1 MWCVLA
7 VCGLL
12 TGVVRDTGGAAL
24 QGAAVTVSNASQAE
38 SRSTVTDGQGR
49 FEIRDLPAARYTVT
63 FTYEGFEPM
72 VRTVDVGTGAP
83 VSLTIVL
90 SLSGLSET
98 VTVTAT
104 RTGDADVQSP
114 PGAITVLASR
124 TLDQLGA
131 RTIEQLADV
140 VPTLSTSQNG
150 GLAVMALRGI
160 STNFTFPGSDPSVTV
175 NLDGVYLARPAMAY
189 ANFLDVER
197 VEVLRGP
204 QGTLYGRNAVGGA
217 INIITRDPGNTLE
230 ARGRIAAGD
239 YDTRRVE
246 AMVSGPIARDKVM
259 GSIAILRSTRDGLVA
274 DLGHPDAAL
283 GSEDAWSGRAKLRVV
298 LGART
303 QLMLAA
309 DHASDAGVP
318 LTYAK
323 PLVASPGF
331 TFDRPADFW
340 TVRNSHAAS
349 GHNLQRGASAK
360 LTFVP
365 DAATTVTSLTGYRR
379 SDFRFFVDGDDTQL
393 PLITINTPD
402 RQHQLSQELT
412 IARRRDR
419 HAWVAGAF
427 FFGEHDEG
435 DIEVSQYAQGIQ
447 LRPFPRAGTAS
458 AAAFGE
464 RTEKLTDR
472 ISLIGGV
479 RFTHEQ
485 KDFASS
491 GGTYRLGTP
500 VLAIPASFY
509 SFTDSV
515 TYNVWTP
522 KAAVQLRLTSD
533 AFAYASA
540 IKGFKSGGFNL
551 STPEVGRAYQPERTW
566 SYEAGLKSTV
576 AGGAGR
582 LNATF
587 FYNDYQDLQVLSF
600 VRSTTVVDISNAAS
614 AVTKGVEVEGS
625 ASARGWTLSSN
636 IAWLDARYGE
646 YFAAAPTGRLD
657 VSGRRLNY
665 APEWSGN
672 ASAQYQWA
680 VGGAG
685 TAFIRGDS
693 TWRSRAF
700 FTAFNTDIETQRRFG
715 LVHARA
721 GFAPRNGRWDVALYV
736 RNLTNQPFV
745 VGTSN
750 ISPATIGGHQG
761 EPRRW
766 GAELTVQR

>member
-7 VCGLL
+7 ICGLL
-12 TGVVRDTGGAAL
+12 TGVVRDTSGALL
-24 QGAAVTVSNASQAE
+24 QGATVTVSNASQAE
-38 SRSTVTDGQGR
+38 SRSTVTDQQGR
-49 FEIRDLPAARYTVT
+49 FEIRDLPASRYTLTVT
-63 FTYEGFEPM
+63 YTGFEPT
-72 VRTVDVGTGAP
+72 VRTVEVATAP
-83 VSLTIVL
+83 VSQTIVL
-90 SLSGLSET
+90 EPPGLSET

-104 RTGDADVQSP
+104 RTGDADVQSA
-114 PGAITVLASR
+114 PGAITVLTSR
-124 TLDQLGA
+124 TLELLGA
-131 RTIEQLADV
+131 TTIEQLGDV

-189 ANFLDVER
+189 ANFLDVDR

-217 INIITRDPGNTLE
+217 INIITRDPGNMLE
-230 ARGRIAAGD
+230 ARARIAAGD

-246 AMVSGPIARDKVM
+246 AMVSGPIARGKVM
-259 GSIAILRSTRDGLVA
+259 GSIALLRATRDGLVA
-274 DLGHPDAAL
+274 DLGHLDRPL

-298 LGART
+298 LGTRA

-309 DHASDAGVP
+309 DQASDDGVP

-323 PLVASPGF
+323 PLVTLPGF

-365 DAATTVTSLTGYRR
+365 DSATTVTSLTAYRR
-379 SDFRFFVDGDDTQL
+379 SDFRFFVDGDLTQL

-402 RQHQLSQELT
+402 RQHQVSQEVT
-412 IARRRDR
+412 IARREDT
-419 HAWVAGAF
+419 HAWVAGAY

-435 DIEVSQYAQGIQ
+435 DLEVTQFAQGIQ
-447 LRPFPRAGTAS
+447 LRPFPRAEASS

-464 RTEKLTDR
+464 RTQKLSDR
-472 ISLIGGV
+472 VSLVGGV
-479 RFTHEQ
+479 RFTHERKQ
-485 KDFASS
+485 FASS

-522 KAAVQLRLTSD
+522 KAAVQLRLLPQ
-533 AFAYASA
+533 AFGYASA
-540 IKGFKSGGFNL
+540 TKGFKSGGFNL
-551 STPEVGRAYQPERTW
+551 TTPEPGRAYLPERNW
-566 SYEAGLKSTV
+566 SYEAGVKSTL
-576 AGGAGR
+576 AGGAAR
-582 LNATF
+582 VNATF
-587 FYNDYQDLQVLSF
+587 FYNDYRDLQVLSF
-600 VRSTTVVDISNAAS
+600 VRFTTVVDISNAAS

-625 ASARGWTLSSN
+625 ATARGWTLSSSL
-636 IAWLDARYGE
+636 AWLDARYQH
-646 YFAAAPTGRLD
+646 YAAATSDGLQD
-657 VSGRRLNY
+657 VSGRRLSY

-672 ASAQYQWA
+672 ASALYQWS
-680 VGGAG
+680 VGSAG
-685 TAFIRGDS
+685 TAFIRGDT
-693 TWRSRAF
+693 TWRTRAF
-700 FTAFNTDIETQRRFG
+700 FTAFNTDIETQRPFG
-715 LVHARA
+715 LAHARA
-721 GFAPRNGRWDVALYV
+721 GFAPRNGHWDVAFHV
-736 RNLTNQPFV
+736 RNLTNQPFI
-745 VGTSN
+745 VGTAN
-750 ISPATIGGHQG
+750 VSPATIGGHQG

-766 GAELTVQR
+766 GTEFTVRR